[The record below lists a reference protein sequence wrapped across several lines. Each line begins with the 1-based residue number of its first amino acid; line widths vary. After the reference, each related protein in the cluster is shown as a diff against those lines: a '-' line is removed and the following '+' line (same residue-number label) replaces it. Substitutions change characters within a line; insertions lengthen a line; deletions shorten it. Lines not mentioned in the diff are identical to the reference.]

1 MDADAS
7 HATSQGHFR
16 LMDLPRD
23 VINHVFLQIPVY
35 ALIACRTISKS
46 IAALPAVAGRQQA
59 LFCSEELFPSVRSVH
74 YLRWLVEFCRVPVG
88 PSLMEGVMLTGDLAL
103 CKWVLA
109 AAAPDDM
116 QTKHVLKNAG
126 YVVGKTGAF
135 LCLCVCLFCV
145 CVRVVFERVWCCC
158 FVLCVC
164 EVTDV

>member
-59 LFCSEELFPSVRSVH
+59 LCDCTEELLPYVRSVH

-88 PSLMEGVMLTGDLAL
+88 PSLMEDVMLTGDLAL

-135 LCLCVCLFCV
+135 LCLCVCICFACAYALCV
-145 CVRVVFERVWCCC
+145 SACGVA
-158 FVLCVC
+158 VLCCVY
-164 EVTDV
+164 VR